1 VPENRRSGRTKRAE
15 ALVEPPPGAGRA
27 PAGQARLV
35 VCQVSD
41 LVFDSKFLALKFGD
55 PEFVGARS
63 VLFYFDPMVQVG
75 MFGLERFDSV
85 QNGHCEPSF
94 PAQIDDQRMNA
105 TPPRPVL

>member
-1 VPENRRSGRTKRAE
+1 M
-15 ALVEPPPGAGRA
+15 GAGGAAARRGHG
-27 PAGQARLV
+27 PREQARLV
-35 VCQVSD
+35 MNQIGD
-41 LVFDSKFLALKFGD
+41 FVFDSKFLALKFGD